1 MGFARVYRVYTVDSH
16 GFMGYAVEDLQG
28 PCLRAPAGEDHMTNS
43 LAGNKTLSFGSASS
57 LQRSVIVMDE
67 CDGMTGGDK
76 GGVQAPRAEN
86 EDVNMQKPCK
96 NRQNRLFHPVS
107 TGFSVV

>member
-1 MGFARVYRVYTVDSH
+1 
-16 GFMGYAVEDLQG
+16 
-28 PCLRAPAGEDHMTNS
+28 MTNS